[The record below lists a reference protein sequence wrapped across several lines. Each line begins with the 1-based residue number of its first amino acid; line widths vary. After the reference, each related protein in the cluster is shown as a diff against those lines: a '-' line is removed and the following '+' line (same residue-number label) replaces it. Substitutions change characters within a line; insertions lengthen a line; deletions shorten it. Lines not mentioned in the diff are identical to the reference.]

1 MFGSVLIANRG
12 EIALRILRACK
23 ALGLRTVAV
32 HSEADSGLRHVA
44 LADQALC
51 IGPATSRDSYLDIDR
66 LLTAARLTGAQAI
79 HPGYGFLS
87 ENAGFAAAVREAGLH
102 FIGPSPEVMALMGD
116 KISAK
121 AAMMKSGIPCVP
133 GFDQALPQDPA
144 ELERIAQAIG
154 YPLILK
160 AAAGGGGRGM
170 RVVRAPG
177 ELGQAAQLTREE
189 AGRFFG
195 KEDIYLEKFLEHPRH
210 IEIQVLADAHGQAVW
225 LGERDCSIQRRNQK
239 LLEEAPAVGIARP
252 RIVELGEMCARACI
266 DIGYQ
271 GVGTFEFL
279 YEKEAFY
286 FMEMNTRIQ
295 VEHPVT
301 EMLTGVDLVEQQIR
315 VAMGQGLGFGQ
326 KDVRQVG
333 HAIECRI
340 NAEDPWNFV
349 PMPGRVETWV
359 APGGPGV
366 RVDSHLY
373 PGYEVPAHYDSLI
386 AKLIVH
392 GASREQAIAR
402 MRVVLSELSADGLH
416 TNAPLFSALLAHE
429 AFQAGGT
436 DIHCLER
443 LLAAGELKQGGAS

>member
-12 EIALRILRACK
+12 EIALRILRTCK
-23 ALGLRTVAV
+23 ALGLRAIAV
-32 HSEADSGLRHVA
+32 YSEADSDLRHVA

-51 IGPATSRDSYLDIDR
+51 IGPARSMDSYLDIDR
-66 LLTAARLTGAQAI
+66 LLTAARLTGAEAI

-87 ENAGFAAAVREAGLH
+87 ENADFAAAAQEAGLH
-102 FIGPSPEVMALMGD
+102 FIGPSPTVMALMGD

-133 GFDQALPQDPA
+133 GFDGALPQDPL
-144 ELERIAQAIG
+144 ELVRIAHEVG
-154 YPLILK
+154 YPLIIK

-170 RVVRAPG
+170 RVVRTPA
-177 ELGQAAQLTREE
+177 ELGQAARLTREE
-189 AGRFFG
+189 AERFFG
-195 KEDIYLEKFLEHPRH
+195 NEDIYLEKFLEHPRH

-239 LLEEAPAVGIARP
+239 LLEEAPAVGIARS
-252 RIVELGEMCARACI
+252 RIVELGEMCALACI

-279 YEKEAFY
+279 YEDDAFY

-301 EMLTGVDLVEQQIR
+301 EMLTGVDLIEQQIR
-315 VAMGQGLGFGQ
+315 VAMGQRLDFEQ
-326 KDVRQVG
+326 KDIQQVG

-340 NAEDPWNFV
+340 NAEDPWTFV
-349 PMPGRVETWV
+349 PMPGRLQTWV

-366 RVDSHLY
+366 RVDSHLF
-373 PGYEVPAHYDSLI
+373 PGYEVSAHYDSLI

-392 GASREQAIAR
+392 GTSREQAIAR
-402 MRVVLSELSADGLH
+402 MRVALSELSVDGLQ

-429 AFQAGGT
+429 DFRAGGT

-443 LLAAGELKQGGAS
+443 LLEAGDLNKGAES